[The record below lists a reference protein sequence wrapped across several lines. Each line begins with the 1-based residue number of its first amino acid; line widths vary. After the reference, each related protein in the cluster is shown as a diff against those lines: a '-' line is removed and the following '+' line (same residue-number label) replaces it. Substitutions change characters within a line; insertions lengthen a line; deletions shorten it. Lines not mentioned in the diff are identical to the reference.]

1 MASIHEEVLVNVS
14 PAQVWDAMRDVGQI
28 HVRLVP
34 GFVID
39 CRLDGE
45 VRTVTFGNGMV
56 VREPIVD
63 VDEKRRRVSWAAVG
77 EQFAHYNASLQVFD
91 EGEKSRIVWISD
103 FLPHALAETVG
114 AMTKQALATM
124 KQTLERAA
132 PAR

>member
-1 MASIHEEVLVNVS
+1 MASIHEEVLVNAS
-14 PAQVWDAMRDVGQI
+14 SAEVWDAMRDVGQI

-34 GFVID
+34 GFVTD

-63 VDEKRRRVSWAAVG
+63 VDEKRRRVSWAAEG

-91 EGEKSRIVWISD
+91 EAGKSRIVWISD
-103 FLPHALAETVG
+103 FLPHALADTVG

-124 KQTLERAA
+124 KQTLERNA
-132 PAR
+132 